1 MKILIHKKIIALV
14 IISFVIAT
22 ANTIYCQT
30 QQIEKPLPKKA
41 KLKTIK
47 YKSYGYA
54 ATGYVMDNQFVDG
67 SKIGFYSTTT
77 EKELIPFTIISA
89 NKTELSYPIISGIY
103 YKKDGVSYL
112 KSTIEQNNTWS
123 SGNLIQGIFKI
134 SNTHD
139 NNGLTINSK
148 DAKELKIETADIIEY
163 SGVYN
168 GMNYEIPFSINKL
181 PDDNYALK
189 MEFKGFTLETTYTLE
204 TTIDSDYIEK
214 NAFVVV
220 NDIIK
225 ILKNYNSDRYEY
237 RTFNFE
243 NLLTNSTN
251 IKLTYKNG
259 NVFLGKVEKDNDRY
273 KAKVGEYKYVTG
285 EIFTGNFSERHD
297 WWSEKIPMG
306 GQMQFTDGSVENGN
320 WLQKYN
326 VREEALTDAK
336 TLTDKHNLAIQLY
349 EEEQRKLQNEKIVNQ
364 QLKERKRIAEQKR
377 YNSLTNKYGNYWGE
391 LIYKREF
398 TPGMSK
404 EMVLE
409 LTTEKIY
416 KISKSIRNGN
426 YIEIWEFDPQKLVQ
440 ETIKE
445 DGEEGAMALLA
456 IGVYENLGMININ
469 SQFPTLVFTN
479 DKLTDVYQN

>member
-1 MKILIHKKIIALV
+1 
-14 IISFVIAT
+14 
-22 ANTIYCQT
+22 
-30 QQIEKPLPKKA
+30 
-41 KLKTIK
+41 
-47 YKSYGYA
+47 
-54 ATGYVMDNQFVDG
+54 
-67 SKIGFYSTTT
+67 
-77 EKELIPFTIISA
+77 
-89 NKTELSYPIISGIY
+89 
-103 YKKDGVSYL
+103 
-112 KSTIEQNNTWS
+112 
-123 SGNLIQGIFKI
+123 
-134 SNTHD
+134 
-139 NNGLTINSK
+139 
-148 DAKELKIETADIIEY
+148 
-163 SGVYN
+163 
-168 GMNYEIPFSINKL
+168 
-181 PDDNYALK
+181 
-189 MEFKGFTLETTYTLE
+189 
-204 TTIDSDYIEK
+204 
-214 NAFVVV
+214 
-220 NDIIK
+220 
-225 ILKNYNSDRYEY
+225 
-237 RTFNFE
+237 
-243 NLLTNSTN
+243 
-251 IKLTYKNG
+251 
-259 NVFLGKVEKDNDRY
+259 
-273 KAKVGEYKYVTG
+273 
-285 EIFTGNFSERHD
+285 
-297 WWSEKIPMG
+297 MG

-326 VREEALTDAK
+326 VREEALTYAK